1 MGSTHS
7 MACNKVG
14 PDIWLWCIDMKIWLN
29 ALHIP
34 GIQNEL
40 VDRLSLKF
48 LDRSEWQLQPS
59 VFK

>member
-1 MGSTHS
+1 